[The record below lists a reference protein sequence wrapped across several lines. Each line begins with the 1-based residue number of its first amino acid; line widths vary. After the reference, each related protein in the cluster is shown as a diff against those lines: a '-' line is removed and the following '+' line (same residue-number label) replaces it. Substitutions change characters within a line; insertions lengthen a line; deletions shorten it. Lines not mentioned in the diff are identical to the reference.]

1 VRAPCAI
8 RRAAA
13 ARRERATKMSRI
25 PRDAVVINAVGVRR
39 WEAVMAKRNE
49 APDERRVRDL
59 PARPVRL
66 TSDMSLPKLSAVEIG
81 SYLVAFLAMFL
92 VLELKLLGGLLA
104 GMLVYQ
110 LVHMIAPFIE
120 KRMTSGRARLVAVV
134 LLSAV
139 IIGGLTG
146 ATIATIEH
154 FEHDVPS
161 LQKLLDQLLTIT
173 SHARLRVPEWVG
185 NYLPVDSEQM
195 KDKATQLMHQ
205 HAEQLQQG
213 GKEMARGFGHILIGM
228 IIGAIIAV
236 GAPKSTHRLPLSTAL
251 VTRVTRFSD
260 AFRRI
265 VFAQIKISAINAVF
279 TAMYLLI
286 ALPIFHERLPLSKTL
301 VLVTFIVGLLPVIG
315 NLISNT
321 IIVAISL
328 SVSFGTAVASL
339 AFLILI
345 HKLEYFLNARIIG
358 GQIEARAWELLLAM
372 LAMEAAFG
380 LPGVI
385 AAPIF
390 YAYIKRELI
399 YLRLV

>member
-1 VRAPCAI
+1 
-8 RRAAA
+8 
-13 ARRERATKMSRI
+13 
-25 PRDAVVINAVGVRR
+25 
-39 WEAVMAKRNE
+39 MAKRNE
-49 APDERRVRDL
+49 AATEERRVRDL

-66 TSDMSLPKLSAVEIG
+66 TSDMSMPKLSAVEIG
-81 SYLVAFLAMFL
+81 SYLLAFAAMWFT
-92 VLELKLLGGLLA
+92 LELKLLGGLLA

-110 LVHMIAPFIE
+110 LVHMIAPVIE
-120 KRMTSGRARLVAVV
+120 RHVVSRGARLISVG
-134 LLSAV
+134 LISA
-139 IIGGLTG
+139 IIVGGLTG

-154 FEHDVPS
+154 FEHDFPS
-161 LQKLLDQLLTIT
+161 LQNLLDQLMNIT
-173 SHARLRVPEWVG
+173 SSARLRVPDWIA
-185 NYLPVDSEQM
+185 NYLPVDAGQM
-195 KDKATQLMHQ
+195 KDKAAELMHQ
-205 HAEQLQQG
+205 HAEMLQQG

-236 GAPKSTHRLPLSTAL
+236 SAPKPSNHRLPLSTAL
-251 VTRVTRFSD
+251 VARVTRFSE

-279 TAMYLLI
+279 TALYLLI

-301 VLVTFIVGLLPVIG
+301 VLITFLVGLLPVIG

-321 IIVAISL
+321 IIVGISL

-390 YAYIKRELI
+390 YAYIKRELV